1 MTPRHVCHD
10 VPDIL
15 DLLPALFGFVPH
27 ESLVAVATH
36 GERVRFGFRLRLDLP
51 GAPDVDAAARVVAHH
66 LRQAEPDGLVLVT
79 VTEGDGYVAD
89 ALCDAVADLLDPVPV
104 VIAARTDGHS
114 RYWLPGGPDEGTA
127 YLPRTSPATVAAV
140 LDGREILP
148 SREALVA
155 RYAPATGE
163 RRAAAEKAT
172 EAALDELVEARR
184 TPGPPSLAERGRRV
198 VDEARD
204 AFLRTG
210 VVPDD
215 ATLVR
220 MGVWTAV
227 PEVRDHAWW
236 GLSRDDAAV
245 HLRLWTAA
253 APLALEPF
261 DAHVLA
267 VAGFLA
273 WRSGDGAAALVAT
286 DRALAASPVQSLAR
300 TVHELLVAG
309 VPPSRW
315 DELLAA
321 DPRGSRTDGNA
332 SSP

>member
-1 MTPRHVCHD
+1 MTSRHVCHD

-51 GAPDVDAAARVVAHH
+51 AAPDVDAAARVVAHH
-66 LRQAEPDGLVLVT
+66 LRQASPDGLVLVT
-79 VTEGDGYVAD
+79 VTDGDGYVAD
-89 ALCDAVADLLDPVPV
+89 ALCDAVADLLEPVPV
-104 VIAARTDGHS
+104 VVAARTDGCS
-114 RYWLPGGPDEGTA
+114 RYWLPGGPDEGTPYA
-127 YLPRTSPATVAAV
+127 PGTSPATVAAV

-148 SREALVA
+148 SRDALVA
-155 RYAPATGE
+155 RYAAATGE
-163 RRAAAEKAT
+163 RRARAEAAT
-172 EAALDELVEARR
+172 EAAVDELVAARR
-184 TPGPPSLAERGRRV
+184 TPGPPSLAERGRRAL
-198 VDEARD
+198 DEVRD

-210 VVPDD
+210 RVPDD
-215 ATLVR
+215 AALVR
-220 MGVWTAV
+220 LGVWTAV

-236 GLSRDDAAV
+236 GLSRDEATV

-253 APLALEPF
+253 APLAVAPF

-286 DRALAASPVQSLAR
+286 ERALAASPVQSLAR

-315 DELLAA
+315 DDLLAA
-321 DPRGSRTDGNA
+321 DGGGARTDENG

>member
-51 GAPDVDAAARVVAHH
+51 SGPDVDAAAEVIAHH
-66 LRQAEPDGLVLVT
+66 LRRAEPDGLVLVT

-89 ALCDAVADLLDPVPV
+89 VLSDAVADRLAPVPV
-104 VIAARTDGHS
+104 VVAARTDGRS
-114 RYWLPGGPDEGTA
+114 RYWLPGGPDEGLA
-127 YLPRTSPATVAAV
+127 YRPGTSPAPAAAV
-140 LDGREILP
+140 LAGRVILP
-148 SREALVA
+148 SREALVE
-155 RYAPATGE
+155 RYAAATGE
-163 RRAAAEKAT
+163 RRRRAEAAT
-172 EAALDELVEARR
+172 EAAVDELATARR
-184 TPGPPSLAERGRRV
+184 TPGAESLVEHGHRV
-198 VDEARD
+198 VDELRER
-204 AFLRTG
+204 FLRTG
-210 VVPDD
+210 EVPDD

-220 MGVWTAV
+220 LGVWLAV
-227 PEVRDHAWW
+227 PEVRDYVWW
-236 GLSRDDAAV
+236 GLTREEADV

-253 APLALEPF
+253 APLALPPF

-273 WRSGDGAAALVAT
+273 WRAGDGAAALVAT
-286 DRALAASPVQSLAR
+286 ERALAASPVQSLAG
-300 TVHELLVAG
+300 TVHDLLVAG

-315 DELLAA
+315 DQVLASETSG
-321 DPRGSRTDGNA
+321 PP
-332 SSP
+332 SS